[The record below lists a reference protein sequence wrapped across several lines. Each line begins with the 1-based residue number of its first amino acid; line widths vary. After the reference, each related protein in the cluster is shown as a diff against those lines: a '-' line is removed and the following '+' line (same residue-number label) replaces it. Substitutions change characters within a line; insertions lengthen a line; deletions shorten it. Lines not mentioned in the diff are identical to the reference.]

1 MPLPSGGASTDS
13 TDSIPLQRRARPLD
27 VGRRRQLESDLDDGG
42 PVTEL
47 GRELVDGPDP
57 DEAARRED
65 PDPVADGLDLAQ
77 EVAGEHDR
85 QAALV
90 DEPAQ
95 QLEDLDD
102 ADRVDRGGR
111 LVEDQEVGRLDQ
123 GIGDAEPLAHAAGVG
138 ADPVVRAVGEADLGE
153 DLVDG
158 GLRLGLA
165 EAVETGRV
173 AQVLAAGHVLVEAD
187 GVGQVADPSLDLARL
202 PGGIEPH
209 HRCLAVGRL
218 GQPEQHQDRG
228 RLARAVLAEQPED
241 LARVDREVEPVDRR
255 QRPVLLGQ
263 PARADDRLGTIAV
276 GASGGV
282 VSGLDG
288 RGGRAVGAPAS
299 LIGGRTAGR
308 STTGRSAR
316 ARSARSRRCPTAATS
331 GS

>member
-13 TDSIPLQRRARPLD
+13 TDSIPSSVVLARLTSAG
-27 VGRRRQLESDLDDGG
+27 VGSSSPTSIDGG

-85 QAALV
+85 EAALG
-90 DEPAQ
+90 DEPAEQ
-95 QLEDLDD
+95 VEDLDD
-102 ADRVDRGGR
+102 ADRVDRRGR
-111 LVEDQEVGRLDQ
+111 LVEDQEVRRLDQ
-123 GIGDAEPLAHAAGVG
+123 GIGDAESLAHAAGVG
-138 ADPVVRAVGEADLGE
+138 ADPVVRTVGESDLGE

-165 EAVETGRV
+165 QAVEAGRV

-187 GVGQVADPSLDLARL
+187 GVGQVTHPSLDLARL
-202 PGGIEPH
+202 PGGVEPH

-241 LARVDREVEPVDRR
+241 LARVDREVEPVDRG

-263 PARADDRLGTIAV
+263 PARPDDRLGTIAV
-276 GASGGV
+276 GGFEQRRR
-282 VSGLDG
+282 L
-288 RGGRAVGAPAS
+288 RA
-299 LIGGRTAGR
+299 
-308 STTGRSAR
+308 
-316 ARSARSRRCPTAATS
+316 
-331 GS
+331 